1 MKKESS
7 TNLQK
12 YSGIAEQMVKMSSDC
27 PEITKMILDIIYGDE
42 GEGNRISTISQTA
55 QRLRN
60 PGQKRLRK
68 ACTYIKKDLNEE
80 EKEIFDKVI
89 KAMNTKSITVNML
102 NLAFAVIL
110 LYVCFTILPLWA
122 AISLIGIKLAIPIAE
137 LVKYIIIA
145 KKLIKDDKDANKKIL
160 SIRLKLANLK
170 K

>member
-1 MKKESS
+1 M
-7 TNLQK
+7 LVD
-12 YSGIAEQMVKMSSDC
+12 ISD
-27 PEITKMILDIIYGDE
+27 
-42 GEGNRISTISQTA
+42 
-55 QRLRN
+55 
-60 PGQKRLRK
+60 
-68 ACTYIKKDLNEE
+68 IKKDLNEE

-122 AISLIGIKLAIPIAE
+122 TISLIGIKLAIPIAE

-145 KKLIKDDKDANKKIL
+145 KKLIKDDNDANKKIL

>member
-1 MKKESS
+1 M
-7 TNLQK
+7 LVD
-12 YSGIAEQMVKMSSDC
+12 ISD
-27 PEITKMILDIIYGDE
+27 
-42 GEGNRISTISQTA
+42 
-55 QRLRN
+55 
-60 PGQKRLRK
+60 
-68 ACTYIKKDLNEE
+68 IKKDLNEE

-137 LVKYIIIA
+137 LVKYIIIV

>member
-1 MKKESS
+1 M
-7 TNLQK
+7 L
-12 YSGIAEQMVKMSSDC
+12 V
-27 PEITKMILDIIYGDE
+27 DIFD
-42 GEGNRISTISQTA
+42 
-55 QRLRN
+55 
-60 PGQKRLRK
+60 
-68 ACTYIKKDLNEE
+68 IKKDLNEE

-160 SIRLKLANLK
+160 SISLKIANLEK
-170 K
+170 

>member
-1 MKKESS
+1 M
-7 TNLQK
+7 LVD
-12 YSGIAEQMVKMSSDC
+12 ISD
-27 PEITKMILDIIYGDE
+27 
-42 GEGNRISTISQTA
+42 
-55 QRLRN
+55 
-60 PGQKRLRK
+60 
-68 ACTYIKKDLNEE
+68 IKKDLNEE

-137 LVKYIIIA
+137 IVKYIIIA

-160 SIRLKLANLK
+160 SIRLKFANLK